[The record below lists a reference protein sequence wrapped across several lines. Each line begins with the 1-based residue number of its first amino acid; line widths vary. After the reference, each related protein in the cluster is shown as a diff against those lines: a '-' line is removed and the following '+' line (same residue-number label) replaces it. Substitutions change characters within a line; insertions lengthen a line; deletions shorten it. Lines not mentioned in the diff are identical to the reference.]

1 MCTNEK
7 EHPFGC
13 SLILLW
19 VKIFK
24 VYSFAGHLKIVC
36 QDIFVWYSTHRQ
48 FEQTSKQ
55 STAIHAGKVFTSSLS
70 GKQRFHRSYVVCTHL
85 FACSAEL

>member
-36 QDIFVWYSTHRQ
+36 QDIFVLYSSHQ
-48 FEQTSKQ
+48 YSEQTSKQ
-55 STAIHAGKVFTSSLS
+55 STAIHAGKSFSFFLS
-70 GKQRFHRSYVVCTHL
+70 GKHRANNEQT
-85 FACSAEL
+85 SANN